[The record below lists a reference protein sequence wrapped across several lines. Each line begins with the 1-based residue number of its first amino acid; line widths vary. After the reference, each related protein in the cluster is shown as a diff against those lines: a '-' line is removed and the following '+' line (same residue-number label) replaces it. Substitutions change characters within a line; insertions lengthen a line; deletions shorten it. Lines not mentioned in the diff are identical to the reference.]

1 MVGVITRLQAGQG
14 RNCGLICARVTDFPV
29 LQTIKI
35 CSVVH
40 PVPFSLGTGNSF
52 LGVKQLGHE
61 ADH

>member
-14 RNCGLICARVTDFPV
+14 RNCGLIYAWVTDFPV

-35 CSVVH
+35 CFVVR
-40 PVPFSLGTGNSF
+40 PVPFLLGTGNSS